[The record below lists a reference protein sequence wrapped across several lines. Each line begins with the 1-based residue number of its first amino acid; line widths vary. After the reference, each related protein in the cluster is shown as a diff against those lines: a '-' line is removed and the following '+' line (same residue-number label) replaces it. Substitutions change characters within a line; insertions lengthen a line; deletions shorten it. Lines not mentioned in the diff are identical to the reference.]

1 MNQSLLNSRDLK
13 YKSCSIALEQKS
25 TYDLLE
31 AKTKHL
37 ITTFAVY
44 LALQTEDKP
53 ALTFPDG

>member
-31 AKTKHL
+31 AKTKH
-37 ITTFAVY
+37 
-44 LALQTEDKP
+44 KP